1 MTFGLRGRSMMQI
14 VLASQN
20 KKKLRELQ
28 QLMEG
33 TGIDVSSLPADA
45 PEVEETGDTFEAN
58 ALIKAR
64 AAVALTG
71 LPALADDSGLVVD
84 ALNGEPGVRSA
95 RWVPGT
101 DQDRYEALLARLEG
115 VPEERRTARFVSVV
129 AVVTPDGREEL
140 VRGECE
146 GRIGT
151 VPTGTGGFGYDP
163 VFYFADGRSMSEIS
177 AEEKNRISH
186 RAHAL
191 ALIIPRLPALLGE
204 RA

>member
-1 MTFGLRGRSMMQI
+1 MKKV

-33 TGIDVSSLPADA
+33 TGIEVQSLPPDA

-58 ALIKAR
+58 ALLKAR

-101 DQDRYEALLARLEG
+101 DVDRYQTLLTRMAG
-115 VPEERRTARFVSVV
+115 VPAAQRTARFVSVI
-129 AVVTPDGREEL
+129 AMVTPDGREEL

-146 GRIGT
+146 GYIGT
-151 VPTGTGGFGYDP
+151 EPVGSGGFGYDP
-163 VFYFADGRSMSEIS
+163 VFYFPDGRSMAELS

-186 RAHAL
+186 RARAL
-191 ALIIPRLPALLGE
+191 ALAIPRLHALLE
-204 RA
+204 AKV

>member
-1 MTFGLRGRSMMQI
+1 MKQV

-20 KKKLRELQ
+20 KKKLLELQ
-28 QLMEG
+28 QLMAG
-33 TGIDVSSLPADA
+33 TGIEVRSLPEDA
-45 PEVEETGDTFEAN
+45 PEVEETGETFEEN

-101 DQDRYEALLARLEG
+101 DQDRYEELLARLEG
-115 VPEERRTARFVSVV
+115 VPEAQRTARFVSVI

-140 VRGECE
+140 VCGECE
-146 GRIGT
+146 GSIGT
-151 VPTGTGGFGYDP
+151 APSGTGGFGYDP
-163 VFYFADGRSMSEIS
+163 VFYFPDGRSMSEIS

-191 ALIIPRLPALLGE
+191 ARMIPRLPELL
-204 RA
+204 

>member
-1 MTFGLRGRSMMQI
+1 MKKV

-33 TGIDVSSLPADA
+33 TGIEVQSLPPDA

-58 ALIKAR
+58 ALVKAR

-101 DQDRYEALLARLEG
+101 DVDRYQALLTRMAG
-115 VPEERRTARFVSVV
+115 VPAAQRTARFVSVI
-129 AVVTPDGREEL
+129 AMVTPDGREEL

-146 GRIGT
+146 GYIGT
-151 VPTGTGGFGYDP
+151 EPVGSGGFGYDP
-163 VFYFADGRSMSEIS
+163 VFYLPDGRSMAELS

-186 RAHAL
+186 RARAL
-191 ALIIPRLPALLGE
+191 ALAIPRLHALLE
-204 RA
+204 AKV

>member
-1 MTFGLRGRSMMQI
+1 MNL

-28 QLMEG
+28 QLMTG
-33 TGIDVSSLPADA
+33 TGIEVESLPADA
-45 PEVEETGDTFEAN
+45 PEVEETGTTFEEN

-64 AAVALTG
+64 AGVALTG
-71 LPALADDSGLVVD
+71 KPALADDSGLVVD
-84 ALNGEPGVRSA
+84 ALGGEPGVRSA

-101 DQDRYEALLARLEG
+101 DEDRFRTLLARLES
-115 VPEERRTARFVSVV
+115 VPESQRTARFVSVI
-129 AVVTPDGREEL
+129 AVVTPDGREEI

-151 VPTGTGGFGYDP
+151 APSGAGGFGYDP
-163 VFYFADGRSMSEIS
+163 VFYFVDGRSMSDIS

-186 RAHAL
+186 RARAL
-191 ALIIPRLPALLGE
+191 ALIIPRLPALLE
-204 RA
+204 KNR